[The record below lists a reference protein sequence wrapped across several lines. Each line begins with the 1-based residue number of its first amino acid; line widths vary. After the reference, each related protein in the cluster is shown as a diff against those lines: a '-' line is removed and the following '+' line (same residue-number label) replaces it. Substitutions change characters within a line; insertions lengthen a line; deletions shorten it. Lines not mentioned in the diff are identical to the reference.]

1 MLLVDFVELDLM
13 DFSSIHLTWIFFYF
27 INQVGIVSK
36 KKMIDLIYYLT
47 VRCSD
52 LANQPP
58 EIASVVSIQLAVPR
72 SFVTKSIDV
81 SLIETQVLAWKT
93 QITSLQGM
101 LYSLLWIQPE
111 IFMLS

>member
-1 MLLVDFVELDLM
+1 
-13 DFSSIHLTWIFFYF
+13 
-27 INQVGIVSK
+27 
-36 KKMIDLIYYLT
+36 MIDVIHYLT
-47 VRCSD
+47 VRCPD

-81 SLIETQVLAWKT
+81 SLIEAQVLACKT

-101 LYSLLWIQPE
+101 LYFLYME
-111 IFMLS
+111 